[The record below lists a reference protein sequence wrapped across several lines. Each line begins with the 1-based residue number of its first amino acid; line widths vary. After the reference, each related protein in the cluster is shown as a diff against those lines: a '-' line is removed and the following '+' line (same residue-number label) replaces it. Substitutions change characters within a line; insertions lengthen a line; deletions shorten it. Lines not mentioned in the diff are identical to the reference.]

1 MMFSSQNSN
10 IKFGLSVIAS
20 ALLFSSLQ
28 GCSSTDEQ
36 TQASVK
42 SNKGLGSWV
51 SVNQQQNHQSIDEEK
66 LWQSAYKRKQQL
78 ADLYQQILTATPDN
92 QVVEDIRYRLAELY
106 TYQVEQ
112 AQGDELVASDLEDNS
127 VADSA
132 QNSDEMLRSNI
143 DRFKELLASYPNNSN
158 NPKIYY
164 QLAKSY
170 SLLGETLLS
179 LQTLEKLAELYP
191 TSTYLEEVYF
201 RIGDIYF
208 SHNNY
213 PRARDALTK
222 ALAVGQGK
230 YQNNALYML
239 AWSQFKLSD
248 YQNASQ
254 HFIKLIAQSGEVAK
268 LKQGSASSMIS
279 DAERALILLLSQQE
293 TDQQE
298 TVQQETGQQQ
308 TATEQQ
314 TESPLVALIEQAQQ
328 QGLDTTEL
336 EPILYQKLA
345 QFWLTK
351 DLKNEALATYLTYI
365 ERKPD
370 NFAAAEFLLEVIG
383 LYPENSTKA
392 FAYKVK
398 FVEDYFVGT
407 NAWNKFTDQQQQQ
420 ILANLSQ
427 FSLLKARQLYATA
440 QDTDYDL
447 EEDES
452 AAYRIA
458 AIWFEKYLY
467 SQQMLA
473 ELNLTTDE
481 QQTFIQQLMLAAQA
495 RYIASDYVASIEHY
509 QKLVELQPG
518 SADSLYSLIIV
529 YQQALKQQS
538 PSVQPQQKF
547 TELQL
552 SNYWQDFISLY
563 PADRR
568 ALYMARQLADYA
580 YAQQDLVS
588 LISQQQFIIQH
599 LDGKIKDKQQA
610 TLLVANLQYQLKQYV
625 ESEQSYQ
632 QALLYIDKHSQKD
645 LYKQTQN
652 LVAAS
657 VYFYAQS
664 LLELKPQQAASQFL
678 KVADFVFSNEYTQNA
693 LTQAADILMEQ
704 ADKTQGVAVLKRISK
719 QYPNSD
725 YAKAVPAKLAKVYT
739 DQQEWTLA
747 AKQLE
752 LIAKNTNTKQPEG
765 YELARQAQY
774 TAAEY
779 YAKDKDMEAAR
790 LALRTYAHNYPKPFD
805 MAQEVR
811 LKMAE
816 FYTEPRDLNK
826 KYFWYRKIVQ
836 FHKKEASLHSA
847 QAQQRSEYLASF
859 AAFELA
865 KAHHQTFG
873 RVKLVVPLQQSM
885 AKKQQA
891 MKDAIY
897 YYQQVL
903 DFSLV
908 DFVPQANFH
917 LAELYRTLAREIM
930 QSERPAELDEL
941 ALEEYEL
948 ILEEIAYPFEEKA
961 IELHQVNLART
972 WTNQYDEWIAQS
984 LDKLAALVPAQY
996 KRSLIEVDI
1005 YEELN

>member
-1 MMFSSQNSN
+1 MSMMFNSQNSN
-10 IKFGLSVIAS
+10 IKFGLSVLAS

-28 GCSSTDEQ
+28 GCSSIDGQ
-36 TQASVK
+36 TQASAK
-42 SNKGLGSWV
+42 NNKGLGAWV
-51 SVNQQQNHQSIDEEK
+51 SVNQQQNQQTIDEEK

-112 AQGDELVASDLEDNS
+112 AQGEELVGSELEDNS

-143 DRFKELLASYPNNSN
+143 VHFKELLASYPNNSN

-179 LQTLEKLAELYP
+179 LQTLEMLAELYP

-293 TDQQE
+293 TGQQ
-298 TVQQETGQQQ
+298 QTGQQE

-314 TESPLVALIEQAQQ
+314 AQNPLVALIEQAQQ
-328 QGLDTTEL
+328 QGLDTSEL

-345 QFWLTK
+345 QFWLAK

-365 ERKPD
+365 ERKPE

-458 AIWFEKYLY
+458 AVWFEKYLN

-473 ELNLTTDE
+473 DLNLTTDE

-538 PSVQPQQKF
+538 PPVQPQQKF

-599 LDGKIKDKQQA
+599 LDAKTKDKQQA

-632 QALLYIDKHSQKD
+632 QALLYIDKNSQKD

-678 KVADFVFSNEYTQNA
+678 KVADLVFSNEYTQNA

-704 ADKTQGVAVLKRISK
+704 TDKSQGVAVLKRISK

-739 DQQEWTLA
+739 DKQEWTLA

-779 YAKDKDMEAAR
+779 YAKDNDMEAAR

-816 FYTEPRDLNK
+816 FYNEPRDLNK

-865 KAHHQTFG
+865 KAHHQTFD

-885 AKKQQA
+885 ARKQQA

-903 DFSLV
+903 DFALV

-972 WTNQYDEWIAQS
+972 WTNQYDKWIAQS

-996 KRSLIEVDI
+996 KRSLMEVDI

>member
-1 MMFSSQNSN
+1 MFKLARST
-10 IKFGLSVIAS
+10 IKIVLNLAALIVLLST
-20 ALLFSSLQ
+20 LQ
-28 GCSSTDEQ
+28 GCVSTDDQ
-36 TQASVK
+36 TQVSSK
-42 SNKGLGSWV
+42 NNNGLGAWV
-51 SVNQQQNHQSIDEEK
+51 SVSQQQNQQALDEEK

-92 QVVEDIRYRLAELY
+92 KVVEDIRYRLAELY

-112 AQGDELVASDLEDNS
+112 VQGDELVASDLEDNS

-132 QNSDEMLRSNI
+132 QKSNEMLRSNI
-143 DRFKELLASYPNNSN
+143 ERFKELLASYPNNSN

-179 LQTLEKLAELYP
+179 LQSLEKLAELYP
-191 TSTYLEEVYF
+191 TSPYLEEVYF

-254 HFIKLIAQSGEVAK
+254 HFIKLIVQSGEVAK
-268 LKQGSASSMIS
+268 LKQGGASSMIT
-279 DAERALILLLSQQE
+279 DAQRALILLLSQQE
-293 TDQQE
+293 TGQQE
-298 TVQQETGQQQ
+298 
-308 TATEQQ
+308 ATPQQ
-314 TESPLVALIEQAQQ
+314 TENPLVALIDHAQQ

-345 QFWLTK
+345 QFWLAK

-365 ERKPD
+365 ERKPE
-370 NFAAAEFLLEVIG
+370 NFAAAEFLLAVIG

-392 FAYKVK
+392 FAYKVQ

-440 QDTDYDL
+440 QDTYYEL
-447 EEDES
+447 EKDEVV
-452 AAYRIA
+452 AYRAA
-458 AIWFEKYLY
+458 AIWFEKYLL
-467 SQQMLA
+467 SQQKLA
-473 ELNLTTDE
+473 QLNLTTDV
-481 QQTFIQQLMLAAQA
+481 QDKLIQQLMLAAQA

-509 QKLVELQPG
+509 QKLVQLQPDN
-518 SADSLYSLIIV
+518 ADSLYSLIIV
-529 YQQALKQQS
+529 YQQALKHLNQA
-538 PSVQPQQKF
+538 QPQQKF

-552 SNYWQDFISLY
+552 SNYWRDFISLY

-599 LDGKIKDKQQA
+599 LDAKTKDKQQA
-610 TLLVANLQYQLKQYV
+610 SLLVANLQYQLKQYV

-632 QALLYIDKHSQKD
+632 QALLYIDKNNQKD
-645 LYKQTQN
+645 LFKQTQN

-657 VYFYAQS
+657 AYFYAQA
-664 LLELKPQQAASQFL
+664 LLELEPEQAAKQFL
-678 KVADFVFSNEYTQNA
+678 KVADLAFSNEYTQNA

-704 ADKTQGVAVLKRISK
+704 VDKSQGVAVLKRIRK

-739 DQQEWTLA
+739 DQQQWSLA

-752 LIAKNTNTKQPEG
+752 LIAKNTNIKQPEG

-779 YAKDKDMEAAR
+779 YAKDNDMEAAR

-816 FYTEPRDLNK
+816 FYTQPRDLNK

-836 FHKKEASLHSA
+836 FHKKEARLHSGEVL
-847 QAQQRSEYLASF
+847 QRSEYLASF

-865 KAHHQTFG
+865 KAHHQTFA

-897 YYQQVL
+897 YYQQVMDL
-903 DFSLV
+903 ALI

-948 ILEEIAYPFEEKA
+948 ILEEVAYPFEEKA